1 MARNWTAYEAA
12 NAIYGENK
20 NDIAEVGS
28 RYPLFTRTVAML
40 NSEYVLDILK
50 ALPKVTARVV
60 ETGLNNMDDAKE
72 IDTEC
77 EEMNEVVEDSDL
89 DYSTM
94 KSADLYKLCCDR
106 GISSYCTKR
115 TKAALIKILEDYD
128 EGKYEGK
135 TTIKNDTDSVGNKK
149 RETKEVVDEKVA
161 ESDEQISDDWDV
173 EEDEAKDKD
182 PYDGKTAKELYEMC
196 KERGID
202 TKPRQKANAYVE
214 LLKKADTTESESD
227 DEDDDDDWEI

>member
-1 MARNWTAYEAA
+1 MAKNWTAYEAA
-12 NAIYGENK
+12 KAIYGENK

-50 ALPKVTARVV
+50 ALSKVTARVV

-72 IDTEC
+72 IEPEC

-94 KSADLYKLCCDR
+94 KSTELYKLCCDR

-135 TTIKNDTDSVGNKK
+135 TTIKNDTDSVGKKK
-149 RETKEVVDEKVA
+149 RKTKEVAEEKVA
-161 ESDEQISDDWDV
+161 ESDEQTDDDWDV
-173 EEDEAKDKD
+173 EEEEAKD

>member
-12 NAIYGENK
+12 KAIYGENK

-60 ETGLNNMDDAKE
+60 ETGLNNMDDAKDIE
-72 IDTEC
+72 PEC

-94 KSADLYKLCCDR
+94 KSTELYKLCCDR

-135 TTIKNDTDSVGNKK
+135 TTIKNDTDSVGKKK
-149 RETKEVVDEKVA
+149 RKTKEVIEEKVA
-161 ESDEQISDDWDV
+161 ESDEQTDDDWDV
-173 EEDEAKDKD
+173 EEEEAKD